1 MKQICWTTRF
11 LLPLLITIGQP
22 VIAQDAADQKDKTE
36 TEQITE
42 AQSRLAERYKLLED
56 KLFTLYEYERDTNP
70 LRSKILKRAFLQSQE
85 KMTALQLRAIVQLL
99 NDANLKDAQARQ
111 NLVLDELRSLLEL
124 LESED
129 RGKRV
134 RDELKRHQEYLK
146 EIDRLLRMQRGIR
159 GQTEGD
165 AAQKRLANSQ
175 QKAADRT
182 GKLADEIKNNEE
194 SPDPE
199 NAQVDS
205 DDEPSDSDEA
215 VPKDKK
221 DGTDESSDSESNES
235 KPNESKPGENLEGNR
250 DSKSGDSKSEPKD
263 GPAQPSQNQGNP
275 GEGSQNSD
283 GSPPQPQQQ
292 QANPVRKRVE
302 AAQDRMR
309 KAQQNL
315 EDANRK
321 KSVENMIAAEA
332 ELAAAR
338 KELEEILRQLRE
350 EEVERMLAM
359 LESRF
364 RQMLEREIRVYDRT
378 RKLDGIAQKER
389 NTNFEIRAGKISVE
403 QNSIATEASRTLLLL
418 REDGSSVAFPETVEQ
433 LHLDMVQVA
442 QRLSAAKTGKIT
454 IEIEEDIIETLEY
467 LIQAL
472 VVAQQDLEKMKQQTP
487 GQQQAGKPGDKPL
500 VDALAEIKM
509 LRGLQ
514 ERIYRR
520 HKRYSNLLANPDD
533 QIGSTDDPDLQH
545 ALERLSVRQQHL
557 TDIAR
562 DIVVGKNQ

>member
-11 LLPLLITIGQP
+11 LLLLLIAVGQP
-22 VIAQDAADQKDKTE
+22 VIAQDAADEKDKTE

-42 AQSRLAERYKLLED
+42 AQSRLAERYKLLEE

-70 LRSKILKRAFLQSQE
+70 LRSKTLKRAFLQSQE
-85 KMTALQLRAIVQLL
+85 KMTALQLRTIVQLL

-146 EIDRLLRMQRGIR
+146 EIDRLLRIQRGIR
-159 GQTEGD
+159 GQTEGG

-182 GKLADEIKNNEE
+182 GKLADEIKKNEE

-199 NAQVDS
+199 NAQADS
-205 DDEPSDSDEA
+205 DDEPSDSDDEA

-221 DGTDESSDSESNES
+221 DGTDESSDSESNKS
-235 KPNESKPGENLEGNR
+235 KPNESKPGENLEGN
-250 DSKSGDSKSEPKD
+250 GDSKSKPKD

-283 GSPPQPQQQ
+283 ESPPQPQQQ

-315 EDANRK
+315 EDANRT

-364 RQMLEREIRVYDRT
+364 RQMLEREIRVYERT
-378 RKLDGIAQKER
+378 RKLDGIVQKER
-389 NTNFEIRAGKISVE
+389 NTDFEIRAGKISVE

-472 VVAQQDLEKMKQQTP
+472 VVAQQDMEKMKQQTP

>member
-11 LLPLLITIGQP
+11 LLLLLIAVGQP
-22 VIAQDAADQKDKTE
+22 VIAQDAADEKDKTE

-42 AQSRLAERYKLLED
+42 AQSRLAERYKLLEE

-70 LRSKILKRAFLQSQE
+70 LRSKTLKRAFLQSQE
-85 KMTALQLRAIVQLL
+85 KMTALQLRTIVQLL

-159 GQTEGD
+159 GQTEGG

-182 GKLADEIKNNEE
+182 GKLADEIKKNEE

-199 NAQVDS
+199 NAQADS
-205 DDEPSDSDEA
+205 DDEPSDSDGEA

-221 DGTDESSDSESNES
+221 DGTDERSDSESNKS
-235 KPNESKPGENLEGNR
+235 KSNESKPGENSEGN
-250 DSKSGDSKSEPKD
+250 GDSKSKPKD

-364 RQMLEREIRVYDRT
+364 RQMLEREIRVYERT
-378 RKLDGIAQKER
+378 RKLDGIVQKER
-389 NTNFEIRAGKISVE
+389 NTDFEIRAGKISVE

-472 VVAQQDLEKMKQQTP
+472 VVAQQDMEKMKQQTP